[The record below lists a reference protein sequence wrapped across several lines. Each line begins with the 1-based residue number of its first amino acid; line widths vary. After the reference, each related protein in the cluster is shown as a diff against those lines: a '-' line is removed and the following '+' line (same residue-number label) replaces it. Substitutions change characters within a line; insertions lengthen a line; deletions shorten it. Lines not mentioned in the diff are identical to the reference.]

1 MTALAFQMMSVA
13 DRLRGAVLR
22 WACASRGLRR
32 IFVDRGRRLAAMQAV
47 AVLSALALALRAPL
61 VSLWLGAA
69 VFGVPHL
76 IAGVRAVAIR
86 RRASA
91 VALGCAL
98 LGIGVGIAQIA
109 GAGDDALR
117 AFVLLFAIALGWEA
131 VRGSERR
138 PWLAA
143 ALLAVLVPAV
153 LAAVRAPRLTVV
165 VLAHLHGMGSLVYF
179 GINARR
185 RRLPVWPLVV
195 GVVAVTIAG
204 ASGLLDAAMTAK
216 LYAPRNAGAS
226 IVAEAIT
233 AGLAHPTAVV
243 FHRAL
248 FLYAFGQSLH
258 FAAWLR
264 LLPDVERESPTPKPF
279 RRALRDLQ
287 ADFGRLTVP
296 LLAFTVVAIVLLLL
310 EGGRARETYFALS
323 YFHVG
328 LEGAAL
334 AQLAFGVRAVSRV
347 RTRRAAHSLT
357 GPDAGVRLDVEA
369 TT

>member
-1 MTALAFQMMSVA
+1 MTALAFQVMSAA
-13 DRLRGAVLR
+13 DRLRGTVLR
-22 WACASRGLRR
+22 RACASRGLRR

-47 AVLSALALALRAPL
+47 AVLSALGLALRAPL

-76 IAGVRAVAIR
+76 LAGVRAVAVR
-86 RRASA
+86 RRASP
-91 VALGCAL
+91 VALGCAA
-98 LGIGVGIAQIA
+98 LGIAVGAAQIA
-109 GAGDDALR
+109 GAGDSALR
-117 AFVLLFAIALGWEA
+117 AFVLLFAVAIGWEA
-131 VRGSERR
+131 ATGMERH
-138 PWLAA
+138 PWAAA
-143 ALLAVLVPAV
+143 ALLAVLAPGV
-153 LAAVRAPRLTVV
+153 LAAWQAPRLAVV
-165 VLAHLHGMGSLVYF
+165 VLAHLHGMGSLLYF

-185 RRLPVWPLVV
+185 RRLPVWPLVA

-204 ASGLLDAAMTAK
+204 ASGLLDAAMAAR

-233 AGLAHPTAVV
+233 AGLPHPTAVV

-264 LLPDVERESPTPKPF
+264 LLPDVERESPMPKTF
-279 RRALRDLQ
+279 RRALRELQ
-287 ADFGRLTVP
+287 ADFGRLTIP
-296 LLAFTVVAIVLLLL
+296 LLALTAVAIVLLLL

-334 AQLAFGVRAVSRV
+334 AQLGFGAD
-347 RTRRAAHSLT
+347 AGALA
-357 GPDAGVRLDVEA
+357 GPDARVRLDVEA
-369 TT
+369 AT